1 MHEDGW
7 SGSQAQCP
15 SQVLFAGKEKAP
27 RFGSVIAFCAFD
39 CSPGMLPL
47 LFSLLFGLNMIGA
60 VFSVWGDEPRALRVL
75 ACVELVPV
83 LTLVAS
89 VGEQMAGLLVDGTS
103 AYGMPEVVLLAA
115 LDGCSVLAL
124 FLRAFVTR
132 GRYVEES
139 REEKCVLVS
148 PESLAEQWV
157 LSTCLNASCS
167 C

>member
-1 MHEDGW
+1 
-7 SGSQAQCP
+7 
-15 SQVLFAGKEKAP
+15 
-27 RFGSVIAFCAFD
+27 
-39 CSPGMLPL
+39 MLPL

-103 AYGMPEVVLLAA
+103 AHGMPEVVLLAA

-148 PESLAEQWV
+148 PESLAEQLGPFN
-157 LSTCLNASCS
+157 LSERELFVFVFSQ
-167 C
+167 